1 MNEQSAISLLHNTMR
16 LNHFALSSEQSYA
29 GWLLRFMRYLPKLP
43 AGLTS
48 EQKMEAFLTTLAK
61 SEVAASTQNQAFN
74 ALLFFYR
81 SCLKQELKGINALRA
96 RREVSIR
103 RAPEVSEVRRLI
115 ADVRDESHYP
125 VRLVVKLIYGCGLR
139 VTEPLGLRVR
149 DVELLHSRLIIR
161 RAKGCKDRVV
171 ALPCS
176 LVAEIKAQLEVA
188 RLVWQRDQ
196 AAQVPIKLPSRMEKK
211 YPQSQWS
218 WQWAWVFPLAQPC
231 ADPRSGR
238 TVRWHQLE
246 STVQRAVKASC
257 RRLGVEILPHELR
270 HAYATHTL
278 NTGQNPRAIQQAMGH
293 KSLETTMG
301 YLHAEALSVK
311 SPLEVLG

>member
-1 MNEQSAISLLHNTMR
+1 MNDKAAVELLHNSMR

-29 GWLLRFMRYLPKLP
+29 GWLVRFMRYVKKLP
-43 AGLTS
+43 SGLAS
-48 EQKMEAFLTTLAK
+48 EQKIEAFLTTLAK
-61 SEVAASTQNQAFN
+61 DEVAASTQNQAFN
-74 ALLFFYR
+74 ALLYFYKN
-81 SCLKQELKGINALRA
+81 CLKQELHNINALRA
-96 RREVSIR
+96 KREASVR
-103 RAPEVSEVRRLI
+103 RAPEVADVRRLI

-125 VRLVVKLIYGCGLR
+125 VRLVVRLIYGCGLR

-161 RAKGCKDRVV
+161 RAKGGKDRVV

-176 LVAEIKAQLEVA
+176 LVAEIKAQLDVA

-196 AAQVPIKLPSRMEKK
+196 AAQLPIKLPSRMEKK
-211 YPQSQWS
+211 YPQAQWS

-231 ADPRSGR
+231 ADPRSWR
-238 TVRWHQLE
+238 LVRWHQLE
-246 STVQRAVKASC
+246 STVQRAVKSSC

-278 NTGQNPRAIQQAMGH
+278 NAGQNPRAIQQAMGH

-301 YLHAEALSVK
+301 YMHAEALSVR
-311 SPLEVLG
+311 SPLEVLA

>member
-1 MNEQSAISLLHNTMR
+1 MKEQAAIALLHNTMR

-48 EQKMEAFLTTLAK
+48 EQKIESFLTTLAK
-61 SEVAASTQNQAFN
+61 SDVAASTQNQAFN
-74 ALLFFYR
+74 ALIYFYKN
-81 SCLKQELKGINALRA
+81 CIKQELKWINALRA

-103 RAPEVSEVRRLI
+103 RAPDVAEVRRLI

-139 VTEPLGLRVR
+139 VTEPLALRLR

-161 RAKGCKDRVV
+161 RAKGGKDRVV

-196 AAQVPIKLPSRMEKK
+196 AAQLPIKLPSRMEKK

-278 NTGQNPRAIQQAMGH
+278 NAGQNPRAIQQAMGH

-301 YLHAEALSVK
+301 YLHAEALSVR
-311 SPLEVLG
+311 SPLEVVG